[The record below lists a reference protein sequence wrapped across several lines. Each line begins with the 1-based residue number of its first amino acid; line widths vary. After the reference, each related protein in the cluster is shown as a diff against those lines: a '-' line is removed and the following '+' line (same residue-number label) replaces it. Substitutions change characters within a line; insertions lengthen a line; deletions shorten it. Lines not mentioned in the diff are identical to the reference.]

1 MVQKENINILHGSM
15 INDGGNKAY
24 KLKKKY
30 GLPMVISSH
39 GFDVQTVPEIGYGA
53 CLEMETK
60 KRIQN
65 IIKNA
70 DHIIALCKMNMDHII
85 RLGGDEKKITIIPN
99 GAHIHAINRIPFIN
113 QRGKFGI
120 KPNDFLLLT
129 IGRNKPIKRM
139 NLLFKALALLK
150 KTQIKC
156 VCVGPIENLK
166 KLVKKY
172 NVEEMVILTGTIP
185 KLDIKKSPPYTD
197 LINLYRCSDLYLSTS
212 FVECFSNAA
221 LDALSCGTPIVVG
234 KNHGIRDI
242 IIEGETGFVMKKETP
257 HELADLIMVLKEKK
271 NLRNDNNAIS
281 KSVEHMTWEN
291 TALQIFNI
299 YKKVLNI

>member
-1 MVQKENINILHGSM
+1 
-15 INDGGNKAY
+15 
-24 KLKKKY
+24 
-30 GLPMVISSH
+30 
-39 GFDVQTVPEIGYGA
+39 
-53 CLEMETK
+53 
-60 KRIQN
+60 
-65 IIKNA
+65 
-70 DHIIALCKMNMDHII
+70 
-85 RLGGDEKKITIIPN
+85 
-99 GAHIHAINRIPFIN
+99 
-113 QRGKFGI
+113 
-120 KPNDFLLLT
+120 
-129 IGRNKPIKRM
+129 
-139 NLLFKALALLK
+139 
-150 KTQIKC
+150 
-156 VCVGPIENLK
+156 VGPIENLK